1 LRLTLFSALIR
12 GEREPSAGAT
22 PFSAHPRT
30 CVLLAIVATV
40 ALVAVAGCGN
50 SKPAYGDL
58 AVRPMFGTSAVAHP
72 QS

>member
-1 LRLTLFSALIR
+1 
-12 GEREPSAGAT
+12 
-22 PFSAHPRT
+22 
-30 CVLLAIVATV
+30 VLLAIVATV